1 MSKAVAHRT
10 VRRFEILL
18 FSLNACF
25 ALLLVFY
32 LWHRAWLLAFLM
44 VVLWFISGA
53 IGQAL
58 PHRKRQTGAEL
69 ASGEPV
75 AITDSDLSDEDAF
88 GLAKA
93 IQRTAVMVGVA
104 AFFIAWHDWRWYVG
118 LLAAVAAYVLLFAS
132 AAALCYRKPPK
143 TPEQRW
149 PKLSPEA
156 WQRTLTEFKRLQEDE
171 KK

>member
-1 MSKAVAHRT
+1 MATVAYIT
-10 VRRFEILL
+10 VRRFEIIL
-18 FSLNACF
+18 FSLNVCF
-25 ALLLVFY
+25 AVLLIFY
-32 LWHRAWLLAFLM
+32 LWHRAWFLASLM
-44 VVLWFISGA
+44 VVFWFVSGA

-69 ASGEPV
+69 ASGKAP
-75 AITDSDLSDEDAF
+75 AITDGSLSDEDAF

-93 IQRTAVMVGVA
+93 MQRTAVMVGVA
-104 AFFIAWHDWRWYVG
+104 ALVIAWHYWPWYVAVG
-118 LLAAVAAYVLLFAS
+118 AAVAAYVLLFVS

-143 TPEQRW
+143 SSERRW

-156 WQRTLTEFKRLQEDE
+156 WQNTLTEFKRLQDEE